1 MGTYTSAK
9 KNAYDSTDIA
19 HSVSK
24 CISITCSVDGAYPS
38 GQKCEIMGGKLGLA
52 ATCLYDMY
60 LQLFFQSSGIDSKA
74 IFVDTPLDR
83 MYICTYDEHL
93 ESKDEFI
100 MSCMP

>member
-1 MGTYTSAK
+1 MS
-9 KNAYDSTDIA
+9 
-19 HSVSK
+19 
-24 CISITCSVDGAYPS
+24 
-38 GQKCEIMGGKLGLA
+38 GKLGLA

-74 IFVDTPLDR
+74 IFVDTPPLTE
-83 MYICTYDEHL
+83 CTYVHTTSIL